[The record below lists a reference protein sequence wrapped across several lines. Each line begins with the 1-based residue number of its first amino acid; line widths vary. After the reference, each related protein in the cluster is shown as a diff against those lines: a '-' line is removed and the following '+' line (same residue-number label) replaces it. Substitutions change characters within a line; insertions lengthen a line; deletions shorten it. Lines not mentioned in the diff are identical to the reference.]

1 MSEKII
7 QLAFPFAKT
16 MSQPPKQPRRHV
28 QYHADTDISSARK
41 GRIPRDADLDEIF
54 QYFIESC
61 LEERYEEARKNE
73 VKLSGYGGPNAS
85 RQNEDSP
92 LGRCG

>member
-1 MSEKII
+1 MSDKII

-28 QYHADTDISSARK
+28 QYHADRDISPARK
-41 GRIPRDADLDEIF
+41 RRIPRDADLDEIF

-61 LEERYEEARKNE
+61 LEEMNEEARANE
-73 VKLSGYGGPNAS
+73 VKLSGYGGEKAK
-85 RQNEDSP
+85 
-92 LGRCG
+92 